1 MRNNPIKTRIR
12 NIPATN
18 NGVTLVELLISSAIG
33 LILMLM
39 ALTMFSEHMRTSAQL
54 EAYNRLQ
61 QHWKRVQFLIEQDIA
76 ESTGL
81 ASTSA
86 SCGSGTNHVTMSFEK
101 ADSSAASGTVPAGS
115 VTYYHSGQQLRRCG
129 LPISSLGLLSES
141 GSDDQLVASRVKNFT
156 PNISN
161 PRSPRFILT
170 LTDPIGTEYSN
181 TSTSTGTYSRS
192 RIVDTGS

>member
-1 MRNNPIKTRIR
+1 MKTRTR
-12 NIPATN
+12 NIPETN
-18 NGVTLVELLISSAIG
+18 NGLTLVELMVSSAIG

-39 ALTMFSEHMRTSAQL
+39 ALTMFSEHMKTTAQL

-61 QHWKRVQFLIEQDIA
+61 QHWKRIQFLIEQDIA

-86 SCGSGTNHVTMSFEK
+86 TCGTGTNHVTMSFEK
-101 ADSSAASGTVPAGS
+101 ADSVAATGTVSAGT
-115 VTYYHSGQQLRRCG
+115 VTYYLSGQQLRRCG
-129 LPISSLGLLSES
+129 LPISSLGILSDS
-141 GSDDQLVASRVKNFT
+141 GSDDQLVASRVKDFS
-156 PNISN
+156 PDISN

-170 LTDPIGTEYSN
+170 LTDPIGSEYSN